1 MSPEA
6 SEIDSPASFTPH
18 SPKPPIIDLGTELVT
33 IRRLIAQTLGILK
46 PPPRWTVSE
55 WADERRYLSSE
66 SSAEPGRYR
75 TDRAPYLRGIMD
87 AVSDPSILEI
97 WVMKSAQVGYTEAL
111 NNVVGYHIDQDP
123 APMLM
128 VQPTVEIAEAWSKDR
143 LAPMLRDSP
152 ALRGRVK
159 DVRSRDSGNTLLH
172 KQFPGGHIT
181 IAGANAPSGLASR
194 PIRITLFDEVDRYP
208 VSAGTEGDP
217 ISLGK
222 KRSTTFWN
230 KKFLAG
236 STPTIK
242 GASRIEAGF
251 EGSDMRYFEVPCP
264 KCGEFQRLIWA
275 QVTWTEGNPAAAKYK
290 CIHCTYEIASTE
302 KPGMLKAGRWE
313 ATKPFNG
320 IAGFHISE
328 LYSPWVTWGEM
339 ASAFLIAKR
348 LPSTLQT
355 WVNTA
360 LGETWEEK
368 GEAVDGTAIK
378 DRKEPYGPDNLPR
391 GIVQL
396 TLGVDVQDDRLEWQ
410 LLGWGARDHCWV
422 VEQHIERGNPGSKA
436 DAGVWAALTAYRQ
449 RVFIVED
456 GRTIRI
462 DAACV
467 DSGGHFTQQVYNYC
481 YKHRFERIY
490 AIKGINGLGRLV
502 WPKKPGKAKG
512 SRCDLYILGV
522 DTAKDLLYGRL
533 RQVIS
538 PSTDGY
544 IHFPSSVDDAWFDG
558 LTSEQKFYKEVQ
570 GRRVGFYRPK
580 KMSTPQEPLD
590 CWIYGYAAMLAR
602 AAKLD
607 DIAKA
612 VEAKYGGP
620 APPAAPPIETPSEAN
635 DDPEGANEAPPPDPP
650 PPPAPKAPSR
660 GRWLNV
666 NRGSWFNRYGQRT

>member
-1 MSPEA
+1 
-6 SEIDSPASFTPH
+6 
-18 SPKPPIIDLGTELVT
+18 
-33 IRRLIAQTLGILK
+33 
-46 PPPRWTVSE
+46 
-55 WADERRYLSSE
+55 
-66 SSAEPGRYR
+66 
-75 TDRAPYLRGIMD
+75 MD
-87 AVSDPSILEI
+87 AVSDAAILEI

-111 NNVVGYHIDQDP
+111 NNVVGFHIDQDP

-152 ALRGRVK
+152 SLRGRVK

-251 EGSDMRYFEVPCP
+251 EGSDMRYYEVPCP
-264 KCGEFQRLIWA
+264 RCGEYQRLVWA
-275 QVTWTEGNPAAAKYK
+275 QVRWPESNPSAAVYACK
-290 CIHCTYEIASTE
+290 HCTYEIRDTD
-302 KPGMLKAGRWE
+302 KPQMLKLGRWTP
-313 ATKPFNG
+313 TKPFNG

-328 LYSPWVTWGEM
+328 LYSPWVKWGEM
-339 ASAFLIAKR
+339 ATAFLIAKR

-368 GEAVDGTAIK
+368 GEAVDGSSIR
-378 DRKEPYGPDNLPR
+378 DRKEPYGADSIPR
-391 GIVQL
+391 GVIEL
-396 TLGVDVQDDRLEWQ
+396 TLGVDVQDNRLEWQ
-410 LLGWGARDHCWV
+410 LVGWGARDQCWII
-422 VEQHIERGNPGSKA
+422 EQHVERGDP
-436 DAGVWAALTAYRQ
+436 AAKICWETLTEYRK
-449 RVFIVED
+449 RKFIVED
-456 GRTIRI
+456 GRTLMI
-462 DAACV
+462 DATCI

-481 YKHRFERIY
+481 FKHRFDRVY
-490 AIKGINGLGRLV
+490 AIKGAAGLGRPI
-502 WPKKPGKAKG
+502 WPKRPGKAKG
-512 SRCDLYILGV
+512 AKCELYILGV

-533 RQVIS
+533 AKVIS
-538 PSTDGY
+538 ASMDGY
-544 IHFPSSVDDAWFDG
+544 IHFPAGVDDAWFDG

-580 KMSTPQEPLD
+580 KMSAPQEPLD
-590 CWIYGYAAMLAR
+590 CWIYAYAAMLSR
-602 AAKLD
+602 SLKLD
-607 DIAKA
+607 DIARA
-612 VEAKYGGP
+612 VVAKYGDVV
-620 APPAAPPIETPSEAN
+620 APVDDTIETIEQSET
-635 DDPEGANEAPPPDPP
+635 PPPEAPPPP
-650 PPPAPKAPSR
+650 PKAPPPKN
-660 GRWLNV
+660 RWV
-666 NRGSWFNRYGQRT
+666 SINRGSWFNRYGNRT

>member
-1 MSPEA
+1 MSLEEYEIA
-6 SEIDSPASFTPH
+6 SLKSCTQL
-18 SPKPPIIDLGTELVT
+18 SPKPPNIDPITESAT
-33 IRRLIAQTLGILK
+33 IRKLVGQTLAILK
-46 PPPRWTVSE
+46 PPPTWTVSE
-55 WADERRYLSSE
+55 WADQRRYLSSE
-66 SSAEPGRYR
+66 ASAEPGRYR
-75 TDRAPYLRGIMD
+75 TDRAPYLRAIMD
-87 AVSDPSILEI
+87 AVSDPAILEI

-152 ALRGRVK
+152 SLRGCVRDVK
-159 DVRSRDSGNTLLH
+159 SRNSGNTLLH

-264 KCGEFQRLIWA
+264 RCNEYQRLIWA
-275 QVTWTEGNPAAAKYK
+275 QVRWPDGNPAAAVYVCK
-290 CIHCTYEIASTE
+290 HCTAELHDTD
-302 KPGMLKAGRWE
+302 KPGMLERGRWTP
-313 ATKPFNG
+313 TKPFNG

-328 LYSPWVTWGEM
+328 LYSPWVKWGEM
-339 ASAFLIAKR
+339 ATAFLIAKR

-368 GEAVDGTAIK
+368 GEAVDGSSIK
-378 DRKEPYGPDNLPR
+378 ERKEPYGPDNLPR
-391 GIVQL
+391 GVMQL
-396 TLGVDVQDDRLEWQ
+396 TLGVDVQDNRLEWQ
-410 LLGWGARDHCWV
+410 LNGWGARDQCWV
-422 VEQHIERGNPGSKA
+422 IEQHVERGDPGAKA
-436 DAGVWAALTAYRQ
+436 DAGVWAALTEYRK
-449 RVFIVED
+449 RLFILED
-456 GRTIRI
+456 GRTLTI
-462 DAACV
+462 DAICV
-467 DSGGHFTQQVYNYC
+467 DSGGHFTQQVYNYG
-481 YKHRFERIY
+481 YKYRFERVFV
-490 AIKGINGLGRLV
+490 IKGAAGLGRLI

-512 SRCDLYILGV
+512 SRCELYILGV

-533 RQVIS
+533 SKVIS
-538 PSTDGY
+538 PTMDGY
-544 IHFPSSVDDAWFDG
+544 IHFPASVDDSWFDG
-558 LTSEQKFYKEVQ
+558 LVSEQKFYKEVQ

-580 KMSTPQEPLD
+580 KLSTPQEPLD
-590 CWIYGYAAMLAR
+590 CWIYAYAAMLAR
-602 AAKLD
+602 SAKLD

-612 VEAKYGGP
+612 VDAKYGSGEK
-620 APPAAPPIETPSEAN
+620 AKVTTVAQVSE
-635 DDPEGANEAPPPDPP
+635 DLPESPEDPP
-650 PPPAPKAPSR
+650 PPPPPPRAPSR
-660 GRWLNV
+660 GRWLST
-666 NRGSWFNRYGQRT
+666 NRGSWFNRYGNRN

>member
-1 MSPEA
+1 
-6 SEIDSPASFTPH
+6 
-18 SPKPPIIDLGTELVT
+18 
-33 IRRLIAQTLGILK
+33 
-46 PPPRWTVSE
+46 
-55 WADERRYLSSE
+55 
-66 SSAEPGRYR
+66 
-75 TDRAPYLRGIMD
+75 
-87 AVSDPSILEI
+87 
-97 WVMKSAQVGYTEAL
+97 MKSAQVGYTEAL

-152 ALRGRVK
+152 SLRGRVK

-251 EGSDMRYFEVPCP
+251 ECSDMRYFEVPCP
-264 KCGEFQRLIWA
+264 RCNEYQRLVWS
-275 QVTWTEGNPAAAKYK
+275 QVRWPEGNPAAAVYVCK
-290 CIHCTYEIASTE
+290 HCTFEMRDTD
-302 KPGMLKAGRWE
+302 KPGMLKAGRWT

-328 LYSPWVTWGEM
+328 LYSPWVKWSEM
-339 ASAFLIAKR
+339 ATAFLIAKR

-368 GEAVDGTAIK
+368 GEAVDGSSIK
-378 DRKEPYGPDNLPR
+378 ERKEPYGPDNIPR
-391 GIVQL
+391 GVVQL
-396 TLGVDVQDDRLEWQ
+396 TVGADVQDNRLEWQ

-422 VEQHIERGNPGSKA
+422 IEQHVERGDPGAKPDS
-436 DAGVWAALTAYRQ
+436 GVWKALTEYRG
-449 RVFIVED
+449 RTFIVED
-456 GRTIRI
+456 GRTLRI
-462 DAACV
+462 DAVCV

-481 YKHRFERIY
+481 FKHRFERVF
-490 AIKGINGLGRLV
+490 AIKGAAGLGRLI

-512 SRCDLYILGV
+512 SRCDLFILGV
-522 DTAKDLLYGRL
+522 DTAKDLLYQRL
-533 RQVIS
+533 ARVIS
-538 PSTDGY
+538 RTLDGY
-544 IHFPSSVDDAWFDG
+544 VHFPASVDDAWFDQ

-580 KMSTPQEPLD
+580 KMNAPQEALD

-602 AAKLD
+602 SLKLD

-612 VEAKYGGP
+612 VEAKYGSVKVTAPVGVNVETGEIIEP
-620 APPAAPPIETPSEAN
+620 AQTEQPPEQ
-635 DDPEGANEAPPPDPP
+635 PPDPP
-650 PPPAPKAPSR
+650 PPPPRAAAPR
-660 GRWLNV
+660 GQWITR
-666 NRGSWFNRYGQRT
+666 NRGSWFTRYGHRT